1 VRVVCLTDSD
11 RRLLAARFAEHANSH
26 RRMRSAFLDA
36 GVAGAV
42 DRLDLLR
49 RLEHSCR
56 IDLGSVCHRFERR
69 DRPETHPIER
79 LVMNYIA
86 QLHHSSEGAPDLWIL
101 LDRVE
106 AIRELMEG
114 RLVGEPGA

>member
-1 VRVVCLTDSD
+1 MRVVCLTAAD

-26 RRMRSAFLDA
+26 RRMRTAFLDA
-36 GVAGAV
+36 GAASAV

-49 RLEHSCR
+49 RLEHRFR

-79 LVMNYIA
+79 MVLNYVA
-86 QLHHSSEGAPDLWIL
+86 ELHASADGAPELWVL

-106 AIRELMEG
+106 EIRELMEG
-114 RLVGEPGA
+114 RLVGEPGS